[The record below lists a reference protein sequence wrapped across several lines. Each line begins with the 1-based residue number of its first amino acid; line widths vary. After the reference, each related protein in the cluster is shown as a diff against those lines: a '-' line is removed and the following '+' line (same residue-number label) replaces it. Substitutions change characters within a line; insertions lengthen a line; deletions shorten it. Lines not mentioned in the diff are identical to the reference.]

1 MGGLFQKALMIS
13 ERGRQPQ
20 TAGDSGAG
28 PGGISSEER
37 QKIASR
43 IDRIMSENR
52 IEISPEA
59 LAYKPKR
66 RGATLPV
73 VTNVSVLLILA
84 LAAFLISY
92 FLNRQEN
99 DIATGR
105 MIVQGAENQ
114 LIEALKQD
122 SERRL
127 REKDQAILATR
138 QKLGELGAQ
147 AEKLKS
153 QADSLVTARSDELQ
167 RQFDQK
173 MQAEKERLQKAGLTA
188 SAEAERLRQYEA
200 AQRQALEQQVLAAR
214 RQADA
219 DLAAQQKSLAGLT
232 AQYQKQLDAARQE
245 RLSTQDEAVQKQ
257 EELRRQY
264 AQDKAAAQGESA
276 RVNAELAR
284 MQADR
289 QKEQLVL
296 DQVYAGYDQVNRALQ
311 ASDYAGALSSLGSI
325 RGFFDSPDVGALPTI
340 QKRRPA
346 ELFLV
351 SSLEELIRNRQA
363 GPAADAAVLVRESTD
378 LKAVSDLVARGDA
391 LSQNGDLAGARE
403 AYLSALQK
411 IPLVGHGYARLEQL
425 KPPALEV
432 PALISGLRQANVFY
446 QAGNLAGSVEQY
458 RQAVKLVVKDDALAR
473 QITDNVMNAGYH
485 LLAAAD
491 LAALSRLKGDEEKRQ
506 AVLARLQDIRTQY
519 RAYTQLAPQAS
530 LAQPSDQSLASLLQA
545 KILIRQVLESE
556 PVRTKYPGLSGRIE
570 QYFSALEQQGREEG
584 RKAASDE
591 MNAVLDR
598 LAATAGSAE
607 AAAAVPASAY
617 ASPSSG
623 SGGAADPLVA
633 LLDRLETVL
642 SGN

>member
-13 ERGRQPQ
+13 ERGKQPP
-20 TAGDSGAG
+20 AASAESGGG

-43 IDRIMSENR
+43 IDHIMSENR

-73 VTNVSVLLILA
+73 VTNVSIFLILA
-84 LAAFLISY
+84 VAAFLISS
-92 FLNRQEN
+92 FLNRQES

-105 MIVQGAENQ
+105 TIVQGAENQ

-138 QKLGELGAQ
+138 QKLDELGAQ
-147 AEKLKS
+147 AEKLKG
-153 QADSLVTARSDELQ
+153 QTDSLVTARAEELQ
-167 RQFDQK
+167 RQFDQR
-173 MQAEKERLQKAGLTA
+173 MQAERDRLQKAGLTSA
-188 SAEAERLRQYEA
+188 AEAERLRQYEA
-200 AQRQALEQQVLAAR
+200 AQRQALEQQMLAFR

-232 AQYQKQLDAARQE
+232 AQYQKQLEAARQE
-245 RLSTQDEAVQKQ
+245 RLSAQDEAARKQ
-257 EELRRQY
+257 EDLRRQY
-264 AQDKAAAQGESA
+264 AQERAAAQGESA

-296 DQVYAGYDQVNRALQ
+296 DQVYAGYDQINRALQ
-311 ASDYAGALSSLGSI
+311 ASNYAEALSSLGSI
-325 RGFFDSPDVGALPTI
+325 RSYFDSPDVGALPTI
-340 QKRRPA
+340 QKRRPV

-351 SSLEELIRNRQA
+351 SSLEELIKNRQA
-363 GPAADAAVLVRESTD
+363 APAADAAVLVRESSD
-378 LKAVSDLVARGDA
+378 LKAVSDLVSRGDS
-391 LSQNGDLAGARE
+391 LSQSGDLAGARE
-403 AYLSALQK
+403 AYLSAIQK
-411 IPLVGHGYARLEQL
+411 IPLVGRGYARLEQL

-446 QAGNLAGSVEQY
+446 QAGNLADSVEQY
-458 RQAVKLVVKDDALAR
+458 RQAVKLVVKDDTIAR
-473 QITDNVMNAGYH
+473 QITDNVMNAGYR
-485 LLAAAD
+485 LLAADD
-491 LAALSRLKGDEEKRQ
+491 LATLSRLKGDEEKRQ
-506 AVLARLQDIRTQY
+506 AVLARLRDIRVQY

-530 LAQPSDQSLASLLQA
+530 LEQPGGQSLASLLQA
-545 KILIRQVLESE
+545 KILIRQILESE
-556 PVRTKYPGLSGRIE
+556 PVRSKYPGLSGRIE
-570 QYFSALEQQGREEG
+570 QYFAALEQQGRAEG
-584 RKAASDE
+584 RKAVSDE

-598 LAATAGSAE
+598 LAA
-607 AAAAVPASAY
+607 VPTTASAS
-617 ASPSSG
+617 ASPSG

-642 SGN
+642 AGE